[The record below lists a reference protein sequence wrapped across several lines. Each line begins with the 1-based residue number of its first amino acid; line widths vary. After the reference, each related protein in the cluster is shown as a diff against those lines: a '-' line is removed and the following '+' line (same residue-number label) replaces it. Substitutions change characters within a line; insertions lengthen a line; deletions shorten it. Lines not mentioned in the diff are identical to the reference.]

1 MITDYHAKYF
11 AWELS
16 KRCPP
21 DSLEKMTSTLA
32 DAQVDLNPHQIDAA
46 LFAFRSPFSK
56 GVILADEV
64 GLGKTIEAGLVL
76 SQRWA
81 ERKCKMLVIVPS
93 SLRKQWNQEL
103 LDKFFIPS
111 IILESK
117 NFNSFIKK
125 GISNPFGQK
134 DVVVICSYHFA
145 RSKEEYIRLVKWNL
159 IILDEAHRLRNVYK
173 KSNKIA
179 RSIKESAVNSPKLLL
194 TATPLQNS
202 LLELYGL
209 VSFIDDYI
217 FGDVKSF
224 KNQFIYLNDEDL
236 YADLRTRLMPICK
249 RTLRRQ
255 VIEYVKYT
263 NRIALVQEFI
273 PTSQEQ
279 KLYDLVSEY
288 LRREHLYALPSSQRQ
303 LITLILRKLLASSTF
318 AIARTLH
325 SLINRLQAF
334 VKQAEKARYEEISE
348 SLAEN
353 YEGLDTI
360 KDEWNEEKGQEEE
373 KETLTQ
379 EQIGEIR
386 AEIKDLES
394 FRDLAESI
402 THNAKGN
409 ELMKALKIGFA
420 KAKELGADEKA
431 LIFTESRR
439 TQDYL
444 FNLLSQTEY
453 KDKIVMFNGTNDNK
467 LAKEIYKQWLE
478 KYKGTDVITGSKS
491 ADTRAALVD
500 YFKNHASIMIATE
513 SGAEGIN
520 LQFCSLVINYD
531 LPWNPQRIEQ
541 RIGRCHRY
549 GQKYDVVVVNFLNKT
564 NAADQR
570 VYQLL
575 DEKFKLFSGVFGA
588 SDDVLGVIESGVDF
602 EKRIADIYQQ
612 CRTPEEIQQSFDE
625 LQRELEEKI
634 VDRMASTRQKLLE
647 HFDEEVQEKL
657 RVNLAESRDYLNKYE
672 ILLWKLT
679 KYYLKDYADFSDDK
693 YSFVLKSECFEDLPD
708 VSPGPYRMAKNVED
722 AHIYRMG
729 HPIAQKIISMA
740 KSKELPKA
748 HLQFDYTESKKK
760 ITILEELVGK
770 SGILAVYALT
780 IESVSDEDYIVLAG
794 VDMQGNP
801 LDEEQCR
808 RLFSLDAT
816 IISSDINI
824 DTDKTQELFNRRR
837 GEILKNI
844 DMRNSAFFDEEMD
857 KLDKW
862 AQDKKRTL
870 REKIKDIDDNIKEL
884 RRNARTAPNLP
895 EKVRIQKQIKTIESN
910 REALWKELD
919 DACREVDKKKEA
931 LIDDVEKQLSQKIS
945 EQELFAIKWEL
956 S

>member
-11 AWELS
+11 AYELT
-16 KRCPP
+16 KRCPS
-21 DSLEKMTSTLA
+21 DSLEKFTSTLA

-81 ERKCKMLVIVPS
+81 ERRRKILLIVPS

-117 NFNSFIKK
+117 IFNDFVKK
-125 GISNPFGQK
+125 GASNPFDQK
-134 DVVVICSYHFA
+134 GIVVICSYHFA
-145 RSKEEYIRLVKWNL
+145 RSKEEYLRLVKWDL
-159 IILDEAHRLRNVYK
+159 VVLDEAHHLRNVYK

-179 RSIKESAVNSPKLLL
+179 RSIKESVSNVPKLLL

-209 VSFIDDYI
+209 VSFIDDYV

-224 KNQFIYLNDEDL
+224 KSQFVYLNDEDL
-236 YADLRTRLMPICK
+236 YADLRARLASICK

-255 VIEYVKYT
+255 VTEYINYT

-273 PTSQEQ
+273 PTLEEQ
-279 KLYDLVSEY
+279 RLYDLVSEY
-288 LRREHLYALPSSQRQ
+288 LRRDHLYALPLGQRQ

-318 AIARTLH
+318 AIAKTLH

-334 VKQAEKARYEEISE
+334 VKQAEKVRREELNE
-348 SLAEN
+348 SLSAD

-360 KDEWNEEKGQEEE
+360 KDEWDDENKQEEE
-373 KETLTQ
+373 IETLTQ
-379 EQIGEIR
+379 EQIDEIR

-402 THNAKGN
+402 TYNAKGN
-409 ELMKALKIGFA
+409 ELMKALKMGFEQA
-420 KAKELGADEKA
+420 KKFGATEKA

-453 KDKIVMFNGTNDNK
+453 KDKIIKFNGTNNDK
-467 LAKEIYKQWLE
+467 LAKVIYKQWIE
-478 KYKGTDVITGSKS
+478 KHKGTDIISGSKS
-491 ADTRAALVD
+491 ADTRAALID
-500 YFKNHASIMIATE
+500 CFKNHASIIIATE

-531 LPWNPQRIEQ
+531 LPWNPQRVEQ

-588 SDDVLGVIESGVDF
+588 SDDVLGAIESGVDF
-602 EKRIADIYQQ
+602 EKRIAAIYQQ
-612 CRTPEEIQQSFDE
+612 CRTPEEIQLCFDE

-634 VDRMASTRQKLLE
+634 ADRMASTRQNLLE
-647 HFDEEVQEKL
+647 HFDEEVHEKL

-672 ILLWKLT
+672 ILLWDLT
-679 KYYLKDYADFSDDK
+679 KYYLKDYADFSK
-693 YSFVLKSECFEDLPD
+693 NTYSFMLKSKCFEDLPD
-708 VSPGPYRMAKNVED
+708 ISLGPYKMAKNVED
-722 AHIYRMG
+722 AHLYRIG
-729 HPIAQKIISMA
+729 HPIAQKVLAMA
-740 KSKELPKA
+740 RSKELPKA
-748 HLQFDYTESKKK
+748 HLQFDYCDSNKK
-760 ITILEELVGK
+760 ITILEELAGK
-770 SGILAVYALT
+770 SGVLSVYALT
-780 IESVSDEDYIVLAG
+780 IESISDEDYLILTG
-794 VDMQGNP
+794 VDSEGNP
-801 LDEEQCR
+801 LSAEQCY
-808 RLFSLDAT
+808 RLFSLDANVIST
-816 IISSDINI
+816 ISEMDM
-824 DTDKTQELFNRRR
+824 TKTQELFIKRR

-844 DMRNSAFFDEEMD
+844 DLRNSTFFDEEMD

-862 AQDKKRTL
+862 AQDKKKTL
-870 REKIKDIDDNIKEL
+870 RENIKDIDENIKEL
-884 RRNARTAPNLP
+884 RRKARTASNLP
-895 EKVRIQKQIKTIESN
+895 EKVKIQKHIKTIESK

-919 DACREVDKKKEA
+919 DACQEVDKKKES
-931 LIDDVEKQLSQKIS
+931 LIDDVEMRLGQKVS
-945 EQELFAIKWEL
+945 EQELFTIRWEVV
-956 S
+956 

>member
-21 DSLEKMTSTLA
+21 DSIEKITSTLA
-32 DAQVDLNPHQIDAA
+32 DAQVDLNPHQVDAA

-56 GVILADEV
+56 GVLLADEV

-81 ERKCKMLVIVPS
+81 ERKRKILIIVPS

-103 LDKFFIPS
+103 LDKFFVPS

-117 NFNSFIKK
+117 TFNDFVRR
-125 GISNPFGQK
+125 GVTNPFDQK
-134 DVVVICSYHFA
+134 DIAVICSYHFA
-145 RSKEEYIRLVKWNL
+145 RSKEEYLRLVKWDL
-159 IILDEAHRLRNVYK
+159 VVLDEAHRLRNVYK

-179 RSIKESAVNSPKLLL
+179 RSIKESVSNAPKLLL

-209 VSFIDDYI
+209 VSFIDDYV

-224 KNQFIYLNDEDL
+224 KSQFVYLNDEQL
-236 YADLRTRLMPICK
+236 YADLRSRLVPVCK
-249 RTLRRQ
+249 RSLRRQ
-255 VIEYVKYT
+255 VTEYISYT
-263 NRIALVQEFI
+263 NRMALVQEFI
-273 PTSQEQ
+273 PTPEEQ

-288 LRREHLYALPSSQRQ
+288 LQRPHLYALPSSQRQ

-318 AIARTLH
+318 AISKTLH
-325 SLINRLQAF
+325 SLVNRLQSF
-334 VKQAEKARYEEISE
+334 VKEAEKARREEISD
-348 SLAEN
+348 SLGED
-353 YEGLDTI
+353 YEGLDAT
-360 KDEWNEEKGQEEE
+360 KDEWNEENGQ
-373 KETLTQ
+373 KEDKEIPTP
-379 EQIGEIR
+379 EQIEEIK

-402 THNAKGN
+402 NHNAKGN
-409 ELMKALKIGFA
+409 EMMKALKMGFEQA
-420 KAKELGADEKA
+420 KKFGADEKA

-453 KDKIVMFNGTNDNK
+453 KNKIVMFNGTNNDD
-467 LAKEIYKQWLE
+467 LAKSIYKQWLE
-478 KYKGTDVITGSKS
+478 KHKGTDVLSGSKS

-500 YFKNHASIMIATE
+500 YFRNHASIMIATE

-531 LPWNPQRIEQ
+531 LPWNPQRVEQ

-570 VYQLL
+570 IYQLL

-588 SDDVLGVIESGVDF
+588 SDDVLGAIESGVDF
-602 EKRIADIYQQ
+602 EKRIAGIYQQ
-612 CRTPEEIQQSFDE
+612 CRTPEDIQQYFDE
-625 LQRELEEKI
+625 LQKELEEKI
-634 VDRMASTRQKLLE
+634 ADRMASTRQNLLE
-647 HFDEEVQEKL
+647 HFDEEVHEKL
-657 RVNLAESRDYLNKYE
+657 RVNLVESRDYLSKYE
-672 ILLWKLT
+672 VLLWALT
-679 KYYLKDYADFSDDK
+679 KYYLKDYADFSADS
-693 YSFVLKSECFEDLPD
+693 YSFMLKSKCFEDLPD
-708 VSPGPYRMAKNVED
+708 ISLGPYRMAKNVED
-722 AHIYRMG
+722 AHLYRIG
-729 HPIAQKIISMA
+729 HPIAQKVFAMA

-748 HLQFDYTESKKK
+748 HLQFDYCNSGKK
-760 ITILEELVGK
+760 ITILDDLAGR
-770 SGILAVYALT
+770 SGFLSAYALT
-780 IESVSDEDYIVLAG
+780 IESISDEDYLILAG
-794 VDMQGNP
+794 VDNEGNHLSP
-801 LDEEQCR
+801 EQCY
-808 RLFSLDAT
+808 RLFSLDANV
-816 IISSDINI
+816 IPGNNEA
-824 DTDKTQELFNRRR
+824 DTAKTQELLNKRR

-844 DMRNSAFFDEEMD
+844 DVRNSTFFDEEMD

-862 AQDKKRTL
+862 AQDKKKTL
-870 REKIKDIDDNIKEL
+870 RENIKDIDENIKEL
-884 RRNARTAPNLP
+884 RRQARTASNLP
-895 EKVRIQKQIKTIESN
+895 EKVKIQKQIKGIESK

-919 DACREVDKKKEA
+919 DACREVDKRKES
-931 LIDDVEKQLSQKIS
+931 LIDDVEKQLGQKVS
-945 EQELFAIKWEL
+945 EQELFTIKWEVV
-956 S
+956 

>member
-21 DSLEKMTSTLA
+21 DSLEKITSTLV
-32 DAQVDLNPHQIDAA
+32 DAQVDLNPHQVDAA

-81 ERKCKMLVIVPS
+81 ERKRKILIIVPS

-103 LDKFFIPS
+103 IDKFFIPS

-117 NFNSFIKK
+117 TFNNFVKR
-125 GISNPFGQK
+125 GLSNPFDQK
-134 DVVVICSYHFA
+134 DVAVICSYHFA
-145 RSKEEYIRLVKWNL
+145 RREEEYLRLVKWDL
-159 IILDEAHRLRNVYK
+159 VVLDEAHRLRNVYK

-179 RSIKESAVNSPKLLL
+179 RSIKESVANSPKLLL

-209 VSFIDDYI
+209 VSFVDDYV

-224 KNQFIYLNDEDL
+224 KNQFVYLNDDQL
-236 YADLRTRLMPICK
+236 YADLRARLAPVCK

-255 VIEYVKYT
+255 VTEYINYT
-263 NRIALVQEFI
+263 NRMALVQEFI
-273 PTSQEQ
+273 PTREEQ

-288 LRREHLYALPSSQRQ
+288 LQRDHLYALPSSQRQ

-318 AIARTLH
+318 AISKTLH
-325 SLINRLQAF
+325 SLVNRLQDF
-334 VKQAEKARYEEISE
+334 VKEAEKARREVISE
-348 SLAEN
+348 SLAED
-353 YEGLDTI
+353 YEGLDVT
-360 KDEWNEEKGQEEE
+360 KDEWNEENGQEEE
-373 KETLTQ
+373 KETLTP
-379 EQIGEIR
+379 EQIKEIKT
-386 AEIKDLES
+386 EIKDLES

-409 ELMKALKIGFA
+409 EMMKALKMGFEQA
-420 KAKELGADEKA
+420 KKFGADEKA

-453 KDKIVMFNGTNDNK
+453 KDKIVMFNGTNNDD
-467 LAKEIYKQWLE
+467 LAKSIYKQWIE
-478 KYKGTDVITGSKS
+478 KHKGTDAITGSKS

-500 YFKNHASIMIATE
+500 YFENHASIMIATE
-513 SGAEGIN
+513 SGAEGVN

-570 VYQLL
+570 IYQLL

-588 SDDVLGVIESGVDF
+588 SDDVLGAIESGVDF
-602 EKRIADIYQQ
+602 EKRIAAIYQQ
-612 CRTPEEIQQSFDE
+612 CRTPEDIQQYFDE
-625 LQRELEEKI
+625 LQKELEEKI
-634 VDRMASTRQKLLE
+634 ADRMASTRQKLLE
-647 HFDEEVQEKL
+647 HFDEEVHEKL
-657 RVNLAESRDYLNKYE
+657 RVNLVESRDYLSKYE
-672 ILLWKLT
+672 VLLWNLT
-679 KYYLKDYADFSDDK
+679 KYYLKDHADFSTDS
-693 YSFVLKSECFEDLPD
+693 YSFILKSKYFEDLPD
-708 VSPGPYRMAKNVED
+708 ISLGPYKMAKNVED
-722 AHIYRMG
+722 AHLYRIG
-729 HPIAQKIISMA
+729 HPIAQKVFAMA
-740 KSKELPKA
+740 KAKEIPKA
-748 HLQFDYTESKKK
+748 YLQFDYRNSGKK

-770 SGILAVYALT
+770 SGFLSAYVLT
-780 IESVSDEDYIVLAG
+780 IESISDEDYLILAG
-794 VDMQGNP
+794 VDNEGNSLNP
-801 LDEEQCR
+801 EQCY
-808 RLFSLDAT
+808 RLFSLDA
-816 IISSDINI
+816 NI
-824 DTDKTQELFNRRR
+824 LSGESAVDMTKTQELFNKRRE
-837 GEILKNI
+837 EILKNI
-844 DMRNSAFFDEEMD
+844 DVRNSTFFDEEMD

-862 AQDKKRTL
+862 AQDKKKTL
-870 REKIKDIDDNIKEL
+870 REKIKNIDDNIKEL

-895 EKVRIQKQIKTIESN
+895 EKVKIQKQIKGIEYK
-910 REALWKELD
+910 RETLWKELD
-919 DACREVDKKKEA
+919 EACREVDKKKES
-931 LIDDVEKQLSQKIS
+931 LIDDVEKQLGQKVS
-945 EQELFAIKWEL
+945 EQELFTIKWEVV
-956 S
+956 